1 MPNYL
6 LTMTAQPES
15 NPMAMP
21 NPENQSKR
29 TLLVVDDEPSL
40 VELIALILEAE
51 GYKVLKA
58 HNSDEAL
65 DISSAYPD
73 EIKLLITDVKMDPAM
88 TGYEL
93 AQCLRLMRVEIKVL
107 YLSGYSDQEM
117 VLWEVEQG
125 LASFLGKPFEAE
137 VLRAKVHSLIE

>member
-6 LTMTAQPES
+6 MGMPAEPES
-15 NPMAMP
+15 NSLAIP
-21 NPENQSKR
+21 PENQEKP
-29 TLLVVDDEPSL
+29 TLLIVDDEPSML
-40 VELIALILEAE
+40 ELLSLMLEAE
-51 GYKVLKA
+51 GYHVLKA
-58 HNSDEAL
+58 KNSDEAL
-65 DISSAYPD
+65 DISSAYHG

-125 LASFLGKPFEAE
+125 LASFLGKPFETTAF
-137 VLRAKVHSLIE
+137 RSKVRSLTE